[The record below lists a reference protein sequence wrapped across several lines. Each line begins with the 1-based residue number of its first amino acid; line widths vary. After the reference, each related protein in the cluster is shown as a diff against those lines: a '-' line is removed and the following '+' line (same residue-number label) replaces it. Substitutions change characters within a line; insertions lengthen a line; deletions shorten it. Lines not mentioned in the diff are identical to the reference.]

1 MKFATIIAIINHS
14 NAFDYMFLL
23 LVKIGLTFN
32 ADDTYLKA

>member
-23 LVKIGLTFN
+23 LFKIGLAFT
-32 ADDTYLKA
+32 DDTYLKA